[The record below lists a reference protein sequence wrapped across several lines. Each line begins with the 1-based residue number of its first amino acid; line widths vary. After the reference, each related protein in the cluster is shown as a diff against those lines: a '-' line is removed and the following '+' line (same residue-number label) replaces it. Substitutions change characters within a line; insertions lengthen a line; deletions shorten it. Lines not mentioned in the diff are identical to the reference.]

1 MIWKCLLVDGDPNA
15 LKCIQQYIRLVEQLE
30 VVCTCNDAFQAMTFM
45 QTGRVD
51 LIFLD
56 IQLPNLPGTSFI
68 KSLLHPP
75 KFIFITSSPEF
86 AVEAFELGA
95 VDYLLKPVS
104 IERFLIAVNKLVNM
118 VNHGEEG
125 HALPMIRGSLFFRTN
140 RKMVKIFLD
149 EITYVESI
157 KDYIKI
163 YTELHPP
170 ILVKQSLT
178 SLEYI
183 LPCHLFVRI
192 HRSFIVSINKL
203 TAFTNNDVE
212 IDKIEIPI
220 GRQFLGQLKRLVAK
234 K

>member
-1 MIWKCLLVDGDPNA
+1 MIWKCLIVDGDPNA
-15 LKCIQQYIRLVEQLE
+15 LKCIQQYIRLVEHLE
-30 VVCTCNDAFQAMTFM
+30 VVCTCNDAFQAMNFM

-56 IQLPNLPGTSFI
+56 IHLPNLSGTSFI
-68 KSLLHPP
+68 KSLPHPP
-75 KFIFITSSPEF
+75 KVIFITANPEF
-86 AVEAFELGA
+86 AVEAFELSA
-95 VDYLLKPVS
+95 IDYLLKPVS
-104 IERFLIAVNKLVNM
+104 LERFLIAVNKLLNI
-118 VNHGEEG
+118 VNHSEESQ
-125 HALPMIRGSLFFRTN
+125 ALPLVRGSLFFRTN

-163 YTELHPP
+163 YREQHPP

-178 SLEYI
+178 SLELI
-183 LPCHLFVRI
+183 LPSHLFIRI

-203 TAFTNNDVE
+203 TAYTNNDVE
-212 IDKIEIPI
+212 IDKVEIPI